1 MTKELRSV
9 RWDVACLA
17 LSLALSGCAHLGI
30 GEAHLPPGEA
40 LTSKERVDA
49 IRRAEVW
56 SPTDIPSLDIK
67 AGPHVKRAFAFN
79 QWVDCVYKESDLG
92 GHSAKFECTT
102 KQGTKVRVKYG
113 RENAEVFGDV
123 LSTRLF
129 WALGFGAVRMNPV
142 RVRCHGCP
150 RESLN
155 GTAKAGDVMEFDPAT
170 IKQWVQGR
178 AMETKP
184 DSGWK
189 WSELDM
195 IGPEA
200 GPAARAHRDALKLL
214 AAFVQH
220 TDSKSPQQLILCPK
234 GEEVGKT
241 GCRHPVLMVSD
252 LGLTFGSASLLIKN
266 EHSAHFARW
275 SQTPVWKDP
284 DQCVAELG
292 RSLTGTLGKPQISE
306 AGRQFLA
313 GLLAQLRDSQLRA
326 LFETGRVELLPRDP
340 GKDDAPAR
348 IDEWVAAFKRKR
360 ADIVDHRCPQ

>member
-17 LSLALSGCAHLGI
+17 LSLALSGCAHFGI

-56 SPTDIPSLDIK
+56 SRTDIPSLDLK
-67 AGPHVKRAFAFN
+67 AGPHTKGAFAFN
-79 QWVDCVYKESDLG
+79 QWVDCVYKVGGLG

-102 KQGTKVRVKYG
+102 KQGTKVRVKFG
-113 RENAEVFGDV
+113 VHNAEVFGDV

-142 RVRCHGCP
+142 RIRCHGCP

-170 IKQWVQGR
+170 IKQWVSGR

-189 WSELDM
+189 WSELEM

-220 TDSKSPQQLILCPK
+220 TDNKSPQQLILCPK

-241 GCRHPVLMVSD
+241 GCRHPFLMVTD
-252 LGLTFGSASLLIKN
+252 LGLTFGSASLIVKN
-266 EHSAHFARW
+266 KHSASFARW
-275 SQTPVWKDP
+275 SETPIWKDG
-284 DQCVAELG
+284 DQCVAQLD
-292 RSLTGTLGKPQISE
+292 RSWTGTLDNPQISE

-313 GLLAQLRDSQLRA
+313 GLLSQLRDAQLRE
-326 LFETGRVELLPRDP
+326 LFETGRVELLSRDP
-340 GKDDAPAR
+340 GKDDTPASV
-348 IDEWVAAFKRKR
+348 DEWVAVFKRKR
-360 ADIVDHRCPQ
+360 ADIVDHRCPP